1 MNCVPDIG
9 MPMAMDFLVV
19 PGPLHVLPFEMRV
32 LAIDK
37 NGESSPYE
45 HSLVDKTFHHV
56 AMLRPLSGTNSPTGG
71 LARLRIAMQ
80 KVNVAM
86 NVPPVASWSPAPVG
100 LAYVVRG
107 EIVGKPCLLSLLHVK
122 C

>member
-80 KVNVAM
+80 K
-86 NVPPVASWSPAPVG
+86 SKGCDERTTGCQLESSPSRARVCIQG
-100 LAYVVRG
+100 RDCWQA
-107 EIVGKPCLLSLLHVK
+107 LLTVTPA